1 MQNILMTFAR
11 LNGRSN
17 VVLVIVVSFLVV
29 GLVMSLGIAS
39 ARAVASLPVEVLSLA
54 ADGGRYAGLAPAE
67 AASPAEPSQGF
78 PVREAAAA

>member
-1 MQNILMTFAR
+1 
-11 LNGRSN
+11 

-29 GLVMSLGIAS
+29 GLVMALGIVS

-67 AASPAEPSQGF
+67 TGSPAEPSQGF